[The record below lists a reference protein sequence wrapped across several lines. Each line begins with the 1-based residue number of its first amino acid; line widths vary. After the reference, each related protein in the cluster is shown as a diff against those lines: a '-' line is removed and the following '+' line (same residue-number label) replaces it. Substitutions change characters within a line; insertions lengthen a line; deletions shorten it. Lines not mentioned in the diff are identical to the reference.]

1 MDDVRPRRR
10 VESAPAAL
18 WIIAL
23 AALAPF
29 PVASLVFSYGPAGAS
44 RAALSTLLAWAALVV
59 AFLGGVRWGLETRE
73 PQPRWY
79 RLAFSALTAATA
91 LMVLLG
97 RGRAPDSWILAGFI
111 VVFMIQWMF
120 DHQTPDT
127 PARYPTLSTAVTASA
142 CISLGLALEKA
153 LNA

>member
-1 MDDVRPRRR
+1 MADARPRRR

-18 WIIAL
+18 WTIAL

-29 PVASLVFSYGPAGAS
+29 PVSAVLYGYGPPTLA
-44 RAALSTLLAWAALVV
+44 RPALTVLLSWTALVV

-73 PQPRWY
+73 PAPRWH
-79 RLAFSALTAATA
+79 RLAFSALTAAAA
-91 LMVLLG
+91 LLVLLG
-97 RGRAPDSWILAGFI
+97 RGRLPDVWILGGF
-111 VVFMIQWMF
+111 VAVFLVQWLF

-127 PARYPTLSTAVTASA
+127 PARYPTLSTAITAGA

>member
-1 MDDVRPRRR
+1 M
-10 VESAPAAL
+10 AL

-23 AALAPF
+23 VALAPF
-29 PVASLVFSYGPAGAS
+29 PAASLVFSYGPADAS
-44 RAALSTLLAWAALVV
+44 RAALTTLLAWAALVV

-73 PQPRWY
+73 PEPRWY

-97 RGRAPDSWILAGFI
+97 RGRAPDAWILGGFI